1 MSLENQLFGDSYP
14 QIKRNPQIMLQIQY
28 FLSAPQGF
36 NLEEATRPAA
46 PQTSLVR
53 PRRRRLRLYL
63 VGSQADTQSAIVSL
77 HHLGYAEQFEWSPV
91 VEIPEG
97 GLLVRPDAGDV
108 LRYLQRYP
116 A

>member
-1 MSLENQLFGDSYP
+1 
-14 QIKRNPQIMLQIQY
+14 MLQIQY
-28 FLSAPQGF
+28 FLSSPYA
-36 NLEEATRPAA
+36 EATQPAA
-46 PQTSLVR
+46 LQIPQVR

-63 VGSQADTQSAIVSL
+63 VGSEADTRGAITSL

-97 GLLVRPDAGDV
+97 GLLVRPDPGDV

-116 A
+116 SV